1 MSRPDKPIKIL
12 LYEDNLVYCEAF
24 KLMARK
30 ERIITEHVTNV
41 DDLLDRVK
49 ESPKKYQFLVLDARA
64 YMHED
69 EKEGQEDEMNLI
81 TIMQEL
87 GKLKYEQGILI
98 PYCINTGFADLKLRM
113 GAKVDCT
120 IFEKGK
126 EKELFDF
133 IWETFAKTELSKLLH
148 LHPAIFDVVFDHFDD
163 ADYEVIADMFLH
175 EKYKREQI
183 PDRIDNLNKL
193 RRISEH
199 LMDLVHDRYLGYDPT
214 IVTSPGSRL
223 REIANHLNGN
233 NDIPI
238 HVYGTITSIRKTAGA
253 YGSHTPEQATAMAE
267 YPSGDYIA
275 GLAMSLKDVFAW
287 AKTKLN

>member
-1 MSRPDKPIKIL
+1 MSRPDRPIKIL
-12 LYEDNLVYCEAF
+12 VYEDNNGYYESL

-30 ERIITEHVTNV
+30 ERIITDHVTNV
-41 DDLLDRVK
+41 DDLLERVK
-49 ESPKKYQFLVLDARA
+49 ENPKKYQFLVLDARA

-69 EKEGQEDEMNLI
+69 EQEGQEDEMNLI

-87 GKLKYEQGILI
+87 AKLKYEQGII
-98 PYCINTGFADLKLRM
+98 VPYCINTGFADLKLRM

-133 IWETFAKTELSKLLH
+133 IWETFANTELSKLLH
-148 LHPAIFDVVFDHFDD
+148 LHPAIFDVVHDYFDD
-163 ADYEVIADMFLH
+163 ADYEVIADMFTH
-175 EKYKREQI
+175 EKYKRAQI
-183 PDRIDNLNKL
+183 SDRIDNLNKL

-199 LMDLVHDRYLGYDPT
+199 LMDLVHARYLGGDPT
-214 IVTSPGSRL
+214 IVTAIGSRL
-223 REIANHLNGN
+223 GQITKHI
-233 NDIPI
+233 NDTEGIPV
-238 HVYGTITSIRKTAGA
+238 HVFGTLTAIRKTAGA
-253 YGSHTPEQATAMAE
+253 YGSHTPDQATALAE

-275 GLAMSLKDVFAW
+275 GLAMSLKDVFTW

>member
-12 LYEDNLVYCEAF
+12 LYEDNIVYSEAF

-30 ERIITEHVTNV
+30 ERIITDHVTNV
-41 DDLLDRVK
+41 DDLLERVK

-133 IWETFAKTELSKLLH
+133 IWETFANTELSKLLH
-148 LHPAIFDVVFDHFDD
+148 LHPAIFDVVHDFFDD
-163 ADYEVIADMFLH
+163 ADYELIADLFLH

-214 IVTSPGSRL
+214 IVTAPGSRL
-223 REIANHLNGN
+223 REITNHLNGN
-233 NDIPI
+233 NDIPV
-238 HVYGTITSIRKTAGA
+238 HVYGTITAIRKTAGA
-253 YGSHTPEQATAMAE
+253 YGSHTPEQATALAD
-267 YPSGDYIA
+267 YPSADYITGIA
-275 GLAMSLKDVFAW
+275 ISLKDVFTW